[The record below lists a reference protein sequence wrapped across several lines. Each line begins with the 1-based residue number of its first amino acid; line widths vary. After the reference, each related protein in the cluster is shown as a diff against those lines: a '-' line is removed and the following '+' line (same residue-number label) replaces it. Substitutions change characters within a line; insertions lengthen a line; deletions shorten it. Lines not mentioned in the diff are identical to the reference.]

1 MALKQ
6 KGTDS
11 AAAAADPKKR
21 RPVGFSGIAT
31 DYKMTDF
38 SREENESLNLF
49 FSNVVTDGKVIS
61 NDASIDQ
68 DLADQLKIFELIL
81 FKLGK

>member
-21 RPVGFSGIAT
+21 RPVGFSGI
-31 DYKMTDF
+31 
-38 SREENESLNLF
+38 
-49 FSNVVTDGKVIS
+49 DGKVIS